1 RRVLFVLA
9 VVLATAIM
17 WAADHAL
24 GARIGRA
31 ALRELAGFATTAALV
46 LSLLVLRR
54 PLWALI
60 DRLVFRRR
68 HSRRTELQAILHTL
82 SPELGAP
89 EWCRRAAEASRDILR
104 LRGVAVLLTRGRG
117 DVMVGELDA
126 ASLRAAWGDGSIA
139 AALPSHSFAFGT
151 VREL

>member
-1 RRVLFVLA
+1 LPFYAVGMLALSARDVRGAVRPGRWPGNAAMARAADVVVLVLAVVGVVLVFGVLTAEFPGSRIGFVQPPPLLNAAFGLLVAVPFAGRILGDVVRRVLFVLA

-24 GARIGRA
+24 GARFGRA

-60 DRLVFRRR
+60 D
-68 HSRRTELQAILHTL
+68 
-82 SPELGAP
+82 
-89 EWCRRAAEASRDILR
+89 
-104 LRGVAVLLTRGRG
+104 
-117 DVMVGELDA
+117 
-126 ASLRAAWGDGSIA
+126 
-139 AALPSHSFAFGT
+139 
-151 VREL
+151 